1 MTLREALIGAIEGA
15 TIRQRT
21 WEKDVCVRIV
31 AGQTDRGR
39 RLRIV
44 RTNSTKIPVYEPLES
59 LDAEAIDWEFVD
71 PSNKGN

>member
-15 TIRQRT
+15 AIRQRP
-21 WEKDVCVRIV
+21 WKKDVCVRIA

-44 RTNSTKIPVYEPLES
+44 RTDSTNIPIYEPLES
-59 LDAEAIDWEFVD
+59 LDAEAIDWEFVKT
-71 PSNKGN
+71 PTK